1 MTVPAQVLSADDL
14 LSSAPCCFERLAAAA
29 RENTYFVQRADAD
42 ALRTAAYAMT
52 GVPRR
57 RCDAPLVGC
66 YFRRAE
72 GSPGGQWEGGPRVVV
87 NADRLIARMGEILR
101 RDAGPAAAARV
112 VTVNSTHTFAQQVAA
127 FAQCDLLASVHGS
140 QNANVMWMRPGA
152 AFMELNPHKFFYS
165 SYQEVHRRAIRR
177 NSAQFCAISLTRLL
191 LHSSRR

>member
-1 MTVPAQVLSADDL
+1 MLSADDL
-14 LSSAPCCFERLAAAA
+14 LSSSPCCFERLAAAA

-87 NADRLIARMGEILR
+87 NADRLIARMGAILR

-127 FAQCDLLASVHGS
+127 FAQCDVLASVHGS

-177 NSAQFCAISLTRLL
+177 NSAQFCAIR
-191 LHSSRR
+191 